1 MEKNK
6 SEILSVFGAK
16 VSKDGKKLVL
26 SLISGENESKK
37 YYNACI
43 KLDNSQKTT
52 AEIEEDGKHANIRVV
67 MLEDKTKNGNDDDL
81 PF

>member
-67 MLEDKTKNGNDDDL
+67 MLEDKTKNDNEDDL